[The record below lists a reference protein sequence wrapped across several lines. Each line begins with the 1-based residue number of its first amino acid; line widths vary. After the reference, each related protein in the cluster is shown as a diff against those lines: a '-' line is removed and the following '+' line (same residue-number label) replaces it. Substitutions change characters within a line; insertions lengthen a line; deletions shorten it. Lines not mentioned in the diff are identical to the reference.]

1 MPNNAHEQHL
11 RELVAFPRED
21 LNIELKGWLSP
32 SDETDRA
39 NVAKALLALANTGG
53 GYLLIGFDE
62 HEDGWAAAP
71 NEGSDDF
78 SQDVI
83 NQIVARYADPR
94 FHCAVYHVG
103 SKPGEIMGEYTAS
116 AFPASTWVAH
126 CCRYGGRGGELYFCK
141 PPTWY
146 TSPF

>member
-1 MPNNAHEQHL
+1 MPNDAHDQHL

-32 SDETDRA
+32 FDETDRA

-62 HEDGWAAAP
+62 HQDGWAAAP
-71 NEGSDDF
+71 NGTGNDF

-83 NQIVARYADPR
+83 NQIIARYADP
-94 FHCAVYHVG
+94 
-103 SKPGEIMGEYTAS
+103 
-116 AFPASTWVAH
+116 
-126 CCRYGGRGGELYFCK
+126 
-141 PPTWY
+141 
-146 TSPF
+146 PFTTPSYR